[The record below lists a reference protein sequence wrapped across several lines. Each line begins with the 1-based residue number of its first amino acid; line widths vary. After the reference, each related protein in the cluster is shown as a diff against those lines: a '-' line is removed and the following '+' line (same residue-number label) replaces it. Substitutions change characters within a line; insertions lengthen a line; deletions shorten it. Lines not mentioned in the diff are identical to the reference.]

1 MESTKFSDI
10 VSYTGGKTNFNGD
23 FPVYGIETDSRRI
36 KPGDIFVCIVGARVD
51 GHDFINDCAK
61 KGAVCA
67 ITSRDITDSPIP
79 TITVPSTEEAL
90 ILIAQKYYARISPF
104 TIAVTGSC
112 GKTST
117 KDMLYEI
124 FSSKGTTLKTIGN
137 YNSTI
142 GLPLTVC
149 RATHQDKFA
158 VLEMGTG
165 HKGEISTMCRV
176 VQPDIAVITNIGTC
190 HMEFFESRENIFKE
204 KTDLFRA
211 VKQGGT
217 IVINADDEYLS
228 RYIDED
234 IPGVNKITYG
244 ITNKD
249 ADVTAVNIETFNLPT
264 GIVTDF
270 DICIKNKDQFSK
282 IVKNIR
288 VHTSMR
294 SLGIHNVYNALSATA
309 AGLCAGIAPAK
320 ISSSLWNFVADNM
333 RLHVTKCANGINV
346 ISDVYNSNPQAVKEA
361 LKSMNK
367 IATGRKIAILGDMLE
382 LGSASKQA
390 HTEIGKLAAQ
400 YSDFVITRGKMAIYT
415 AGGAAELTS
424 YKNIQTVGTNE
435 QVIEFLEDF
444 DFLPDDTILVKG
456 SRGMKMEEIVDYLI
470 NKRFTL

>member
-1 MESTKFSDI
+1 MEATNFSDI
-10 VSYTGGKTNFNGD
+10 VKCISGKTDFKGD

-36 KPGDIFVCIVGARVD
+36 KQGDIFVCIVGAKVD
-51 GHDFINDCAK
+51 GHNFINDCAK
-61 KGAVCA
+61 NGAVCA
-67 ITSRDITDSPIP
+67 ITSRNIPDAAIP
-79 TITVPSTEEAL
+79 TIEVSSTEEAL
-90 ILIAQKYYARISPF
+90 ILIAKNYFEKMSPY
-104 TIAVTGSC
+104 TVAVTGSC

-117 KDMLYEI
+117 KDMLYEV
-124 FSSKGTTLKTIGN
+124 FSSKGTTLKTNGN

-149 RATHQDKFA
+149 KLSHQDKIA

-165 HKGEISTMCRV
+165 HKGEIATMCRV

-211 VKQGGT
+211 VKEGGT
-217 IVINADDEYLS
+217 IVINADDEYLT
-228 RYIDED
+228 RFIDAD
-234 IPGVNKITYG
+234 LPNINKITYG
-244 ITNKD
+244 INHD

-264 GIVTDF
+264 GVVTDF
-270 DICIKNKDQFSK
+270 DICVKNKKQFNE

-288 VHTSMR
+288 VHTSIR
-294 SLGIHNVYNALSATA
+294 SLGIHNVYNALAATA
-309 AGLCAGIAPAK
+309 AGISAGIPLTK

-333 RLHVTKCANGINV
+333 RLHITKCKNGISV
-346 ISDVYNSNPQAVKEA
+346 ISDVYNSNPQAVAEA

-367 IATGRKIAILGDMLE
+367 IAKGRRIAILGDMLE
-382 LGSASKQA
+382 LGTAAKQA
-390 HTEIGKLAAQ
+390 HTEIGRLAAQ

-435 QVIEFLEDF
+435 QVIEFLEHF
-444 DFLPDDTILVKG
+444 EFMPDDTILVKG

-470 NKRFTL
+470 NNRLN